1 MPNININ
8 SEFFIEG
15 EKLTA
20 VENEIFEGR
29 FTEEEVKKSS
39 FDSYSD
45 GTPGPNGVSFMF
57 YQQFW
62 DLIKTY
68 IMEMFDDF
76 FECRLDLYRLNLSLI
91 TIIRKE
97 KDTRTMNKFS
107 PISLLNC
114 SYKIFTMVH
123 GSGC

>member
-1 MPNININ
+1 MRFLKGDLLRKR
-8 SEFFIEG
+8 S
-15 EKLTA
+15 KKA
-20 VENEIFEGR
+20 V
-29 FTEEEVKKSS
+29 

>member
-1 MPNININ
+1 MRFLKGDLLRRR
-8 SEFFIEG
+8 S
-15 EKLTA
+15 KKA
-20 VENEIFEGR
+20 V
-29 FTEEEVKKSS
+29 

-45 GTPGPNGVSFMF
+45 GTPGPYVVSFMF

>member
-39 FDSYSD
+39 F
-45 GTPGPNGVSFMF
+45 
-57 YQQFW
+57 
-62 DLIKTY
+62 
-68 IMEMFDDF
+68 
-76 FECRLDLYRLNLSLI
+76 
-91 TIIRKE
+91 
-97 KDTRTMNKFS
+97 
-107 PISLLNC
+107 
-114 SYKIFTMVH
+114 
-123 GSGC
+123 